1 MPKGI
6 GVNETT
12 ENFSYNAP
20 YGAVGNS
27 TYSWFNE
34 VKDTTNGGAGY
45 TTTWNRDYTRIGHA
59 SDPFANRGAYFDN
72 EANAGVLSTN
82 FTHGDAGSNY
92 GFRPALAF

>member
-12 ENFSYNAP
+12 ENFSYYAP

-27 TYSWFNE
+27 TYEWFNE
-34 VKDTTNGGAGY
+34 VKDTTNGGTGY
-45 TTTWNRDYTRIGHA
+45 TTTWNSDLTLIGHA
-59 SDPFANRGAYFDN
+59 SGPFVYRGGYFYDG
-72 EANAGVLSTN
+72 AGAGVLYTGVA
-82 FTHGDAGSNY
+82 FGGAGNTY

>member
-12 ENFSYNAP
+12 EKISYYAP
-20 YGAVGNS
+20 YGAVGNN

-34 VKDTTNGGAGY
+34 VKDTTNSGTGY
-45 TTTWNRDYTRIGHA
+45 TTTWNSDYTLIGHVSSPVVNRGGA
-59 SDPFANRGAYFDN
+59 FANV
-72 EANAGVLSTN
+72 ANAGVLSTAL
-82 FTHGDAGSNY
+82 TGGSVSNNY